1 MFKSIFQFKRSKM
14 SASRPLSA
22 EAFAITEEPRTA
34 ILTRPIIWN
43 DIPGWFQWSSAQHE
57 AAQCFGDG
65 SRFVEVGNYLGR
77 SLCSL
82 AEIAQGSGKK
92 FQIIGV
98 DTCRGNGVEGPR
110 GKDYHGTAVTEGGGT
125 FAGLLH
131 RNILSCGFGETAL
144 IVTDSITASTFFPD
158 RSIDWVHLDARH
170 EYEPVKADIQAWSPK
185 IKVGGW
191 LSGDDYD
198 EMKWAGVVRA
208 VNELLPGAQRWST
221 GQWRCLCSDYLSFAL
236 NP

>member
-1 MFKSIFQFKRSKM
+1 MFKSIFQFKRSERSEK
-14 SASRPLSA
+14 RRLPA
-22 EAFAITEEPRTA
+22 ETTALTEEPSTA
-34 ILTRPIIWN
+34 ILTRPATWN

-57 AAQCFGDG
+57 AVQCFKDG
-65 SRFVEVGNYLGR
+65 ARFVEVGNYLGR

-82 AEIAQGSGKK
+82 ADIAQRSGKK

-98 DTCRGNGVEGPR
+98 DTCRGNGVEGLR
-110 GKDYHGTAVTEGGGT
+110 GKDYHETAVAEGGGT

-131 RNILSCGFGETAL
+131 RNILSCGFGDTLSL
-144 IVTDSITASTFFPD
+144 IVTESNTAATFFPD

-170 EYEPVKADIQAWSPK
+170 EYEPMKADIRAWSPK

-198 EMKWAGVVRA
+198 EIKWGGVVCA
-208 VNELLPGAQRWST
+208 VKELLPGAQPWST
-221 GQWRCLCSDYLSFAL
+221 GQWRWTV
-236 NP
+236 P